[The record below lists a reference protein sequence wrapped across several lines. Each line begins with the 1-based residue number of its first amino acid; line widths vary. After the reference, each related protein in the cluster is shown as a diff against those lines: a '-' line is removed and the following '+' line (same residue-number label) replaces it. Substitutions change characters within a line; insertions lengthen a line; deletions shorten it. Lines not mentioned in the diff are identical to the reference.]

1 MKYLCDNNQID
12 ENIQG
17 IYGYSL
23 DNQLKH
29 CSYLKKLGINAYKP
43 VVLPKQGSFNESS
56 VVHYQLK
63 TLQGEFKQVCVR
75 SVSHLDFFHNCF
87 LEVENCM
94 INYELGHDVINHIS
108 KI

>member
-1 MKYLCDNNQID
+1 MKHLCDNNQID

-29 CSYLKKLGINAYKP
+29 YSYLKKLGINAYKP

-63 TLQGEFKQVCVR
+63 TLHGGVQASMCKICKPFG
-75 SVSHLDFFHNCF
+75 FF
-87 LEVENCM
+87 
-94 INYELGHDVINHIS
+94 S
-108 KI
+108 